1 MKLKTL
7 ECCFFCEEE
16 SALKYED
23 SGSYKFLECLNDDCP
38 AKTMR
43 VLKSSKTTRLLSF
56 KQCERDEPLYREM
69 LSNVGNMCEKFGLT
83 SAMCAVF
90 SAIAEGHALHC
101 VEQDRKKRST

>member
-1 MKLKTL
+1 MNL
-7 ECCFFCEEE
+7 ENLENCFYCEED
-16 SALKYED
+16 SALRYEEATE
-23 SGSYKFLECLNDDCP
+23 YKFLECLNDDC
-38 AKTMR
+38 AARTMA
-43 VLKSSKTTRLLSF
+43 VHKPSNSTRLQSF

-101 VEQDRKKRST
+101 VEQDRKNRL